1 MASTIDGNGIFHRL
15 KILFLR
21 IDDGVIAKK
30 IALTAVLGQSH
41 FQCGFYCT
49 YCIEV
54 SQNLSF
60 IGADPAIRN
69 GNHCRITRIFDEF
82 RRPRLMLR
90 LIESDGSAVQ
100 KQAFRN
106 LVRKD
111 ALIIEIGSERI
122 DQNLPAH
129 RLGRKIAVFLLFSF
143 LLQNVVQ

>member
-1 MASTIDGNGIFHRL
+1 
-15 KILFLR
+15 
-21 IDDGVIAKK
+21 
-30 IALTAVLGQSH
+30 
-41 FQCGFYCT
+41 
-49 YCIEV
+49 
-54 SQNLSF
+54 
-60 IGADPAIRN
+60 
-69 GNHCRITRIFDEF
+69 
-82 RRPRLMLR
+82 MLR